1 MDKNTFYSNADLEVG
16 KKTSFISLYEQAG
29 SVFSNSKGM
38 KRPVS
43 MKAGQILDSFGW
55 KGFDDANSSFLYIYN
70 DYNVRPSI
78 QIRKISGDIEAEEL
92 FTLDGETMFALYGT
106 KGEIE
111 IKSVHDNDGYECEG
125 FEGVMDDYPNP
136 MRLFV
141 DCSVSDTYS
150 FEEYIYPAQFHMRVV
165 EPDDEISASV
175 CETTVMIYNNNQ
187 PITINPDDII
197 TLENRDIAF
206 ICHVTSSPIKNRR
219 SDEPEDGTYTFDGW
233 YDAVTGKLVS
243 TSPVYII
250 SHPTH
255 SLSLKPKARLAKMC
269 TIKLTAGENIQ
280 GVRVYE
286 TNGEGETPD
295 FSNNVTYEC
304 IEGTNLTI
312 EAKYGRDYS
321 FGKWITADGKTFS
334 ITDYN
339 EMVITDDFQLT
350 ATAIDMDDKC
360 IVRVNTSNN
369 VLGFPWQQYADYYI
383 NGKITIE
390 DDHKETEKESKT
402 TNSNEKQISGED
414 TVALKSTYTAIKN
427 DNSRSRNQAEPSNT
441 LGKSF
446 SPNMNMPVQDKFGNE
461 KKTPEEVINRI
472 IARLD
477 KERGKRP
484 SNENNEQL
492 KKDGVQLIDGNAIG
506 NDITKPTLSKGD
518 YIYQIP
524 YVALYSVVESMG
536 TVKYTDESGTTEGTM
551 HSHVYDR
558 NTERV
563 ITLVAKPNKGYKFMG
578 WYYSEHGEIISTDT
592 TLKFK
597 VTHRGKR
604 KTISAMFVKDDAD
617 FLMLK
622 ANTTDTENT
631 TIQMYDYNNGNSQY
645 YSPFA
650 FNYFNNVKIVWE
662 YEAFYRYFGN
672 YPIIVFYTYSREQLE
687 SGDRF
692 IFRSW
697 KGVEGNANWYDYESD
712 YSYAEGLYLASKY
725 DLDVTADWENIGDKK
740 IVESYVRN
748 LDEKSKSDYG
758 ATVTGT
764 GLYNIGDEVTVTV
777 SPTAGYRFVKME
789 IWSYTDEDD
798 ILIYDGFE
806 TTATFTVTDDI
817 YVKVYVGYED
827 STFIIGECNE
837 GGYVSFYG
845 HPSDYDAGVY
855 VDANDGYR
863 LLRWEW
869 PVEYSPYVD
878 EIDNEEFYGEFYWSN
893 ETGVWTGGDVHIRA
907 IFGPDDA
914 EYATVYSYR
923 EDENYNYDTM
933 GIGLYEVGSEATLN
947 TYVDAE
953 SSEEFVSYVDE
964 SDKHVVSLDNP
975 FTFTVDGEK
984 MGFVSYISNPN
995 EPYLITEPIDGVMYR
1010 LSGIDYSSIVR
1021 GLYGIEPGTE
1031 FYLEAVVDEYHDFN
1045 GWEYSDEWADYIQEE
1060 GNVITLV
1067 IPDSLPTVNLRGKA
1081 LVSPK
1086 RTSVSVDS
1094 SEAQSM
1100 NFNVTGGGEVEY
1112 GSQAT
1117 VSISP
1122 ANNDQGEFIA
1132 WTNDSEGEMPV
1143 ETMGPRGTKAGNERE
1158 GKMQDCAFTTT
1169 YTFTVY
1175 GKTYVQ
1181 PIINKTNSEMIMYT
1195 VESVAPLKTASNR
1208 MYGANVSG
1216 NCFGSLNDGQ
1226 GQFVAL
1232 PDYSDKMTGKKY
1244 SFDGWTVT
1252 SSMPVQYNEDGVN
1265 LIIERAYATVH
1276 IKANYKEEGD
1286 MVKLNIVAE
1295 PYEGGLVYYEG
1306 ADKPAPQL
1314 TAIVPCNSE
1323 VKIRCNKNKGY
1334 VFKQWVDGKGLV
1346 IGNEESI
1353 RYKPKE
1359 STTIRAQFE
1368 PEGSED
1374 VTLTVQ
1380 CSDGGSVEI
1389 DGVKTSSVT
1398 VKQGT
1403 SVELEAF
1410 PYEDYDFIGWSEDS
1424 EMFSKESF
1432 ITYTVNKTTTITA
1445 SFTKGK

>member
-29 SVFSNSKGM
+29 SVFSNTKSM
-38 KRPVS
+38 KRPIS
-43 MKAGQILDSFGW
+43 LKAGQILDSFGW
-55 KGFDDANSSFLYIYN
+55 KGFDESNSSFLYIYN

-92 FTLDGETMFALYGT
+92 FTVDGETMYALYGT

-125 FEGVMDDYPNP
+125 FEGVMDEYPNP

-150 FEEYIYPAQFHMRVV
+150 FEEYIYPAQFHMKVV
-165 EPDDEISASV
+165 EPDDEISALV
-175 CETTVMIYNNNQ
+175 CETTVMIYNDQ
-187 PITINPDDII
+187 PTTVNPDDII

-206 ICHVTSSPIKNRR
+206 ICHTNAYPNRNRR
-219 SDEPEDGTYTFDGW
+219 SNNEPEEGPYTFDGW

-255 SLSLKPKARLAKMC
+255 SLSLKPKARLAKVC
-269 TIKLTAGENIQ
+269 TVKLTAGENIQ

-286 TNGEGETPD
+286 TNGDGEKPD

-321 FGKWITADGKTFS
+321 FGKWTTSDGKTFS

-339 EMVITDDFQLT
+339 EIVVTDDFQMT
-350 ATAIDMDDKC
+350 ATAIDMDGKC
-360 IVRVNTSNN
+360 IVRVNTHNS
-369 VLGFPWQQYADYYI
+369 VLGFPWEQYAVFYV

-390 DDHKETEKESKT
+390 DDHKESKETEKKDGTPAVKNVSEDEAT
-402 TNSNEKQISGED
+402 ARKQ
-414 TVALKSTYTAIKN
+414 TYTAIKN
-427 DNSRSRNQAEPSNT
+427 YDLRSQAEPSNT

-446 SPNMNMPVQDKFGNE
+446 SPNMNMPVQDRFGNT
-461 KKTPEEVINRI
+461 KKTPEEVVNRI

-484 SNENNEQL
+484 SNENNKQL
-492 KKDGVQLIDGNAIG
+492 KKDGLQLIDGNAIDKDT
-506 NDITKPTLSKGD
+506 NELTLLEGD

-524 YVALYSVVESMG
+524 YVTLYPVVEPMG
-536 TVKYTDESGTTEGTM
+536 TVKYSDGNGTTEGTM

-578 WYYSEHGEIISTDT
+578 WYYSEHQDIISTDT

-604 KTISAMFVKDDAD
+604 KTISAMFVKDDVD

-631 TIQMYDYNNGNSQY
+631 AIEMHDYSNNDGYNQS
-645 YSPFA
+645 YSAFA
-650 FNYFNNVKIVWE
+650 FDYFNNVKIVWE
-662 YEAFYRYFGN
+662 FEAFYRYFGN
-672 YPIIVFYTYSREQLE
+672 YPIIAFYTYSREQSK

-692 IFRSW
+692 MFREW
-697 KGVEGNANWYDYESD
+697 KGVEGISNWYNYESD
-712 YSYAEGLYLASKY
+712 YDYAAGLYLASKY
-725 DLDVTADWENIGDKK
+725 DLDVIADWENIGDKK

-748 LDEKSKSDYG
+748 LDEKSESDYA

-777 SPTAGYRFVKME
+777 RPTAGYRFVKME
-789 IWSYTDEDD
+789 VWSYTDEDD

-806 TTATFTVTDDI
+806 PTATFIVTDD
-817 YVKVYVGYED
+817 VDVVVYVGYED
-827 STFIIGECNE
+827 SIFIIGECNE
-837 GGYVSFYG
+837 GGHVSFYG
-845 HPSDYDAGVY
+845 HPSDFSNAYVY
-855 VDANDGYR
+855 ASADDGYR
-863 LLRWEW
+863 FLRWEW
-869 PVEYSPYVD
+869 PVEYSPYVKNIYD
-878 EIDNEEFYGEFYWSN
+878 DGQSYGDFYWCN

-907 IFGPDDA
+907 IFGPVDA
-914 EYATVYSYR
+914 DYVRVKSYR
-923 EDENYNYDTM
+923 EDERYGYDTM
-933 GIGLYEVGSEATLN
+933 GIGYYEVGSEATLN
-947 TYVDAE
+947 TYVNTE
-953 SSEEFVSYVDE
+953 KSEEFVAYI
-964 SDKHVVSLDNP
+964 DKTNEHVISLNNP
-975 FTFTVDGEK
+975 FTFTVSDEGVTL
-984 MGFVSYISNPN
+984 FSHVSNPDKLSLIA
-995 EPYLITEPIDGVMYR
+995 EPVDGVMYR
-1010 LSGIDYSSIVR
+1010 LNGNDYTYIIMGIPS
-1021 GLYGIEPGTE
+1021 GTE
-1031 FYLEAVVDEYHDFN
+1031 FYLEAVVDEYHGFN
-1045 GWEYSDEWADYIQEE
+1045 GWEYSEEWANYIQEE
-1060 GNVITLV
+1060 GNLITLT
-1067 IPDSLPTVNLRGKA
+1067 IPDNLPTVNLRVKA

-1086 RTSVSVDS
+1086 RTNVSVDS

-1143 ETMGPRGTKAGNERE
+1143 ETMGPRGAKAGNERE

-1175 GKTYVQ
+1175 GKTHVK
-1181 PIINKTNSEMIMYT
+1181 PIINKTNSGMIMYT
-1195 VESVAPLKTASNR
+1195 VESVAPLEIASNI
-1208 MYGANVSG
+1208 MYRANVSG

-1232 PDYSDKMTGKKY
+1232 PDYSDKLTGKTY

-1252 SSMPVQYNEDGVN
+1252 SLMPVQYNEDGVN
-1265 LIIERAYATVH
+1265 LMIEEAYATVH
-1276 IKANYKEEGD
+1276 IKANYKEKGD

-1323 VKIRCNKNKGY
+1323 VKIGCTKNKGY

-1353 RYKPKE
+1353 QYIAKE
-1359 STTIRAQFE
+1359 STTIRAQFN
-1368 PEGSED
+1368 PEGGED

-1380 CSDGGSVEI
+1380 WGEGGYVMI
-1389 DGVKTSSVT
+1389 DGDKVSSVT

-1410 PYEDYDFIGWSEDS
+1410 PNEGYDFIGWYDDS
-1424 EMFSKESF
+1424 EMFSKENL
-1432 ITYTVNKTTTITA
+1432 ITYTVNKTTIITA
-1445 SFTKGK
+1445 SFTKDK